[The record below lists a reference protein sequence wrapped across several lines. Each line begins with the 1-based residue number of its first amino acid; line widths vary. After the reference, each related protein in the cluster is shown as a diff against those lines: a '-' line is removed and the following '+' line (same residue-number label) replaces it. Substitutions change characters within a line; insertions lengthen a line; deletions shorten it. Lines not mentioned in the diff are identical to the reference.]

1 MNRLSLTTSL
11 TALLAVGLV
20 ASGCVASAGD
30 TSEPAPAVAAERGT
44 LSNSVPLDHQRLP
57 SAQDEWLISYTSA
70 DAGGK
75 PITVSGTVSVPKSPP
90 PQAGW
95 PVISWA
101 HGTTGTADV
110 CAPSAD
116 RPGGPAHSYVG
127 LVDQTLDRWVA
138 AGYVVVQTD
147 YEGLGTPGEHP
158 YLNGRSAANAVADI
172 VRAARQVDP
181 GVGSDWFAV
190 GHSQGGH
197 AALFTAAADQQAAG
211 LSLRGAVSIAP
222 GGFQGSQTTT
232 YFQQQT
238 GEQGVRAALPFLPTM
253 LIGAAAVDPG
263 IVPEQLLGDEVQPV
277 LDAARTTCQ
286 DGIREA
292 ASTVRAERVFREG
305 AELGR
310 LTAYLRSQEPEGLA
324 LRVPTLVLQGTTDV
338 LVSKPGTD
346 QLVKSLC
353 ERSPAIGYEVYDGA
367 DHRQVLAAS
376 QAAAQRFTE
385 DLLANRQPAN
395 ACSRT

>member
-1 MNRLSLTTSL
+1 MSPTTSL
-11 TALLAVGLV
+11 TALLAAGLV
-20 ASGCVASAGD
+20 ASGCSAGTGD
-30 TSEPAPAVAAERGT
+30 TPQPAPSERGT
-44 LSNSVPLDHQRLP
+44 LSSSVPLDHRRLP
-57 SAQDEWLISYTSA
+57 SAQGEWLISYTSA

-75 PITVSGTVSVPKSPP
+75 PITVSGTVSVPKSSP

-138 AGYVVVQTD
+138 GGYVVVQTD

-158 YLNGRSAANAVADI
+158 YLNGPSAANAVTDI

-222 GGFQGSQTTT
+222 GGFQTSQTTA
-232 YFQQQT
+232 YFQQRT

-263 IVPEQLLGDEVQPV
+263 IVPEQLLADEVRPV

-305 AELGR
+305 ADLDR
-310 LTAYLRSQEPEGLA
+310 LTAYLKSQEPEGLA

-338 LVSKPGTD
+338 LVSKRGTD

-353 ERSPAIGYEVYDGA
+353 ERSPSIGYEAYDGA

-376 QAAAQRFTE
+376 QPAAQRFTE
-385 DLLANRQPAN
+385 DLLANRQPASV
-395 ACSRT
+395 CSRP

>member
-1 MNRLSLTTSL
+1 MNRLSPTTSL
-11 TALLAVGLV
+11 TALLAAGLV
-20 ASGCVASAGD
+20 ASGCSAGTGD
-30 TSEPAPAVAAERGT
+30 TPEPVPPERGT
-44 LSNSVPLDHQRLP
+44 LSSSVPLDHRRLP
-57 SAQDEWLISYTSA
+57 SAQGEWLISYTSA
-70 DAGGK
+70 DADGK
-75 PITVSGTVSVPKSPP
+75 PVTVSGTVSVPGSPP

-101 HGTTGTADV
+101 HGTTGTADA

-127 LVDQTLDRWVA
+127 LVDQTLDQWVA

-158 YLNGRSAANAVADI
+158 YLNGPSAANAVADI

-181 GVGSDWFAV
+181 GVGPDWFAV

-222 GGFQGSQTTT
+222 GGFQTSQTTA

-263 IVPEQLLGDEVQPV
+263 IVPEQLLADEVRPV

-305 AELGR
+305 ADLDR
-310 LTAYLRSQEPEGLA
+310 LTAYLKSQEPEGLA

-338 LVSKPGTD
+338 LVSKRGTD

-353 ERSPAIGYEVYDGA
+353 ERSPAIGYEAYDGA

-376 QAAAQRFTE
+376 QPAAQRFTE
-385 DLLANRQPAN
+385 DLLANRQPAS
-395 ACSRT
+395 ACSRS

>member
-1 MNRLSLTTSL
+1 MNRLPLTTL
-11 TALLAVGLV
+11 LAALLAAGLV
-20 ASGCVASAGD
+20 TSSCSAGTGD
-30 TSEPAPAVAAERGT
+30 TSAPTPAAERGT
-44 LSNSVPLDHQRLP
+44 LSSSAPLDHRRLP
-57 SAQDEWLISYTSA
+57 SAQSEWLISYASA
-70 DAGGK
+70 DAHGK

-101 HGTTGTADV
+101 HGTTGTADA

-158 YLNGRSAANAVADI
+158 YLNGRSAANTVVDI
-172 VRAARQVDP
+172 VRAARQVVP
-181 GVGSDWFAV
+181 GVGSDWFAM

-197 AALFTAAADQQAAG
+197 AALFTAAEEQQAAG

-222 GGFQGSQTTT
+222 GGFKTSQTTA

-263 IVPEQLLGDEVQPV
+263 IVPDQLLGDEVRPV

-286 DGIREA
+286 DGIRQA
-292 ASTVRAERVFREG
+292 ASTVQADRVFKED
-305 AELGR
+305 ADLGR
-310 LTAYLRSQEPEGLA
+310 LTAYLKSQEPENLA
-324 LRVPTLVLQGTTDV
+324 LRVPTLVLQGTADV

-346 QLVKSLC
+346 QLVKALC
-353 ERSPAIGYEVYDGA
+353 GRSSAIGYEVYDGA

-376 QAAAQRFTE
+376 QPAAQRFAE
-385 DLLANRQPAN
+385 DLLANRQPTN
-395 ACSRT
+395 ACPRP